1 MHYKY
6 SAMMNITFITF
17 LFGSGIPILFPIAAM
32 AFFVLYVLEVYM
44 LYYIYKEPPA
54 YDEKLN
60 NSVLTNMTYAPVL
73 LLGFGYW
80 MLSNH

>member
-6 SAMMNITFITF
+6 SAMLNTTFITMMY
-17 LFGSGIPILFPIAAM
+17 GAGMPVLFPIAA
-32 AFFVLYVLEVYM
+32 ATLLIFYCIENWKF
-44 LYYIYKEPPA
+44 YYAYKQPPA

-60 NSVLTNMTYAPVL
+60 NSVLNTLERAPLL

-80 MLSNH
+80 MLANH